1 MPAHDT
7 GMPLPPSIHDA
18 NLRGRSIL
26 RLVLQLHGFLSGK
39 HRSFE
44 L

>member
-1 MPAHDT
+1 MPT
-7 GMPLPPSIHDA
+7 LDA
-18 NLRGRSIL
+18 YFATTQ
-26 RLVLQLHGFLSGK
+26 LVLHVYGFLSGK

>member
-1 MPAHDT
+1 MTALDAN
-7 GMPLPPSIHDA
+7 MQRLSSIHDA
-18 NLRGRSIL
+18 HFATTQ
-26 RLVLQLHGFLSGK
+26 LVLHVYGFLSGK